1 MNRFPPP
8 MRRRTLFVLSVVACG
23 IATPLG
29 LGAFRIPGP
38 EDAAVSKDPTQLRT
52 RVILVRH
59 ADRNGK
65 ADELTD
71 AGRARAQELV
81 HVLEKSPLHAV
92 FHSEFTRTEA
102 TATPVATARGLSPQR
117 RGAAELDAL
126 VGEIRAKHAG
136 ETVLVVAHSDTVP
149 KLVKAFGGPEF
160 TIGDNEFDDLFVLE
174 FESASQAPPSCL
186 RLQYGAKSP

>member
-1 MNRFPPP
+1 M
-8 MRRRTLFVLSVVACG
+8 
-23 IATPLG
+23 G
-29 LGAFRIPGP
+29 LGAFRIRGN
-38 EDAAVSKDPTQLRT
+38 EDPATAKDPTPLRT

-71 AGRARAQELV
+71 AGRVRAQELI

-92 FHSEFTRTEA
+92 FHSEFARTEA

-117 RGAAELDAL
+117 RGAADIDAL
-126 VGEIRAKHAG
+126 VTEIRAKHAG
-136 ETVLVVAHSDTVP
+136 DTVLVVAHSDTVP
-149 KLVKAFGGPEF
+149 KLVKAFGGPGF

-174 FESASQAPPSCL
+174 FESGSEVPPSCL
-186 RLQYGAKSP
+186 RLQYGANSP